1 VSHRSAGTA
10 AHRAA
15 WTRRLLRFVH
25 LNVGLMLF
33 GLSVALMVTAHVG
46 LGPWDVFHQ
55 GLALRTPL
63 TIGQAMVLAGLALL
77 IVSAFAAKVR
87 PGLGTVLNMALI
99 GPWVDLFLGLPGF
112 PVGDGAA
119 WGWTLFASG
128 LALNGVAT
136 GLYITAGLG
145 AGPRDG
151 FALALAGLLGTSV
164 RRARTLVEAIV
175 LASGWLLGG
184 TVGLGTLA
192 FAVAIGPLMQGGLRL
207 MRPLERAYA
216 RGGAWP
222 AGVRD
227 AAGHPQGHG

>member
-1 VSHRSAGTA
+1 MSDEAGGTA
-10 AHRAA
+10 ANRAA
-15 WTRRLLRFVH
+15 WARRLLRFAH

-63 TIGQAMVLAGLALL
+63 TIGQAMVVAGLGLL
-77 IVSAFAAKVR
+77 LVSAVAAKVR
-87 PGLGTVLNMALI
+87 PGLGTILNMALI
-99 GPWVDLFLGLPGF
+99 GPWVDLFLRLPGF

-128 LALNGVAT
+128 MALNGLAT

-151 FALALAGLLGTSV
+151 FALALAGLLPTSV

-192 FAVAIGPLMQGGLRL
+192 FAVAIGPIMQAGLRL

-216 RGGAWP
+216 RGSARP
-222 AGVRD
+222 AGVPG
-227 AAGHPQGHG
+227 AAGSPTRHG

>member
-1 VSHRSAGTA
+1 MTDKTASTA
-10 AHRAA
+10 ANRAA
-15 WTRRLLRFVH
+15 WARRLLRFAH

-55 GLALRTPL
+55 GLALRTPI
-63 TIGQAMVLAGLALL
+63 TIGQAMVLAGLVLL
-77 IVSAFAAKVR
+77 VVSALAAKVR
-87 PGLGTVLNMALI
+87 PGLGTILNMALI
-99 GPWVDLFLGLPGF
+99 GPWVDLFLGLPRF

-128 LALNGVAT
+128 LILNGLAT

-151 FALALAGLLGTSV
+151 FALALAGLLRTSV

-175 LASGWLLGG
+175 LATGWLLGG

-192 FAVAIGPLMQGGLRL
+192 FAIAIGPLMQAGLRV
-207 MRPLERAYA
+207 MRPLERAYL
-216 RGGAWP
+216 RGGAHP
-222 AGVRD
+222 AGARGTVD
-227 AAGHPQGHG
+227 GAATDG